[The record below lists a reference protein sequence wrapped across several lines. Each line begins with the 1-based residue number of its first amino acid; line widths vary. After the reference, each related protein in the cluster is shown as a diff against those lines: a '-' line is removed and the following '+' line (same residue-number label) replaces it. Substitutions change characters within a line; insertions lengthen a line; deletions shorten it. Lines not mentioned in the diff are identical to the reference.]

1 MSDSLILVVLLLA
14 VSILA
19 FIFYPEKGLL
29 NKWRSIKS
37 NNEKILLEDTLKHLF
52 ECEYNS
58 TDCTL
63 TSISGFLST
72 SQGQSSKII
81 VKLEEMGLV
90 KPIGTKIYL
99 TPEGKSYA
107 LKIIRI
113 HRLWEKHLADNT
125 SIREEEWHTL
135 AELEEHK
142 LTDDEVNR
150 LAAKLGNPLKDPH
163 GDPIPSENGEIP
175 EQKGIELADL
185 KEGDIAK
192 IYHIEDQPLKVFS
205 KLTSLG
211 LSPGMIIKLIE
222 KNKNNIR
229 IECEGEEIN
238 INPILALNVQVVSIS
253 DSEELIESH
262 DTLSNIPVDEE
273 VIIVGLSKSLRGQQR
288 RRLLDFGIVP
298 GTVIKARLKSLS
310 GDPTAYEVRGTT
322 VALRKN
328 QSDKIFIK
336 RKNIV

>member
-1 MSDSLILVVLLLA
+1 MNVGLIIVVLLLA
-14 VSILA
+14 ISILA
-19 FIFYPEKGLL
+19 FIFYPEKGILH
-29 NKWRSIKS
+29 KWRRIKS

-72 SQGQSSKII
+72 SLGQSSKII

-90 KPIGTKIYL
+90 YRTATKIHL

-107 LKIIRI
+107 LKVIRI

-125 SIREEEWHTL
+125 NVREEDWHTL

-142 LTDDEVNR
+142 LTDDEVNL

-163 GDPIPSENGEIP
+163 GDPIPNENGEIP
-175 EQKGIELADL
+175 EQKGIELTDL

-192 IYHIEDQPLKVFS
+192 IYHIEDQPLEVFS
-205 KLTSLG
+205 KLNSLG

-238 INPILALNVQVVSIS
+238 ISPILALNVQVVSIGEREEVI
-253 DSEELIESH
+253 DSHE
-262 DTLSNIPVDEE
+262 TLSNISVDEE

-298 GTVIKARLKSLS
+298 GTVIKPRLKSLS

-336 RKNIV
+336 RKNIL

>member
-1 MSDSLILVVLLLA
+1 MNVGLIIVVLLLA
-14 VSILA
+14 ISILA
-19 FIFYPEKGLL
+19 FIFYPEKGILH
-29 NKWRSIKS
+29 KWRRIKS

-72 SQGQSSKII
+72 SLGQSSKII

-90 KPIGTKIYL
+90 QRTATKIHL

-125 SIREEEWHTL
+125 NVREEDWHTL

-142 LTDDEVNR
+142 LTDDEVNL

-163 GDPIPSENGEIP
+163 GDPIPNEKGEIP
-175 EQKGIELADL
+175 EQKGIELTDL

-192 IYHIEDQPLKVFS
+192 IYHIEDQPLEVFS
-205 KLTSLG
+205 KLNSLG

-238 INPILALNVQVVSIS
+238 ISPILALNVQVVSIGER
-253 DSEELIESH
+253 EEVIDSH

-298 GTVIKARLKSLS
+298 GTVIKPRLKSLS

-336 RKNIV
+336 RKKIL